1 MTERPA
7 IKGYLY
13 VLGSILLVTL
23 AQLAMKWGVMQ
34 LPAWQA
40 SLDIMLAHP
49 VPLLVITAG
58 VGCYALSLLCWLAAL
73 HFTPLNIAYP
83 LAQHQLC
90 ACLPAGGQHTELC
103 RTAGAGQGG
112 GSDLHPAGG
121 RAGGDKTGGQEA
133 QRPLTHHGL
142 ARYPPCARAASSAL
156 FL

>member
-1 MTERPA
+1 MRGDNTGAGKEPAVTGRPA

-73 HFTPLNIAYP
+73 YFTPLNIAYP
-83 LAQHQLC
+83 CSAPAMRWSTC
-90 ACLPAGGQHTELC
+90 WRSPYRALPN
-103 RTAGAGQGG
+103 RW
-112 GSDLHPAGG
+112 S
-121 RAGGDKTGGQEA
+121 RARRWE
-133 QRPLTHHGL
+133 
-142 ARYPPCARAASSAL
+142 
-156 FL
+156 

>member
-1 MTERPA
+1 MKGDNTGVGKEPAVTGRPA

-34 LPAWQA
+34 LPDWQA
-40 SLDIMLAHP
+40 SLDVMLAQP

-83 LAQHQLC
+83 LLSTSYALVYLL
-90 ACLPAGGQHTELC
+90 AVTIPSFAEPLEPGKAVGVTFILL
-103 RTAGAGQGG
+103 GAVLVGIK
-112 GSDLHPAGG
+112 PVG
-121 RAGGDKTGGQEA
+121 RK
-133 QRPLTHHGL
+133 RNTH
-142 ARYPPCARAASSAL
+142 
-156 FL
+156 